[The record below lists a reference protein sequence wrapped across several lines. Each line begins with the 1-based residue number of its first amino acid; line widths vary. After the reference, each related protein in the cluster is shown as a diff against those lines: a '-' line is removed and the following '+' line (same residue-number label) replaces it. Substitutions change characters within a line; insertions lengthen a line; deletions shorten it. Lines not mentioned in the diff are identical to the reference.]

1 MLLQCEAVHR
11 ASLMTVL
18 LHLSDLHFGTER
30 QSVVD
35 ALLRLV
41 DTVRPDL
48 IVMSG
53 DLTQRARRHQ
63 FDAARAFSA
72 RFGATP
78 FLTIPGNHDIPLFNV
93 FGRATRPYA
102 GFRRAFGADLE
113 PVFESAGLLVIG
125 LNTTRAYRHKDGE
138 VSAQQIE
145 RVARRLERATAQQIR
160 VVVTHQPVAPW
171 RAGEVRNLLHGRES
185 AVSRWL
191 SAGVDFVLGGHLHR
205 PYVVPLHADSAGTT
219 RAWAVQAGTALSTRV
234 RHGVANSVNVIRCRS
249 GNETDARARRVNVG
263 RWDYLDEQKGFEL
276 VEQEELELG
285 AHPGSVSSSYSSP
298 SSENRS
304 QTT

>member
-1 MLLQCEAVHR
+1 
-11 ASLMTVL
+11 MTVL

-41 DTVRPDL
+41 DRVRPDL
-48 IVMSG
+48 VVMSG

-72 RFGATP
+72 QFGATP

-102 GFRRAFGADLE
+102 GFRRVFGDDLE
-113 PVFESAGLLVIG
+113 PVFESAGLLAIG

-138 VSAQQIE
+138 VSPQQIE
-145 RVARRLERATAQQIR
+145 RVARRLERATAQQLR
-160 VVVTHQPVAPW
+160 VVVTHQPIAPW
-171 RAGEVRNLLHGRES
+171 HAGELRDLLHGRER

-191 SAGVDFVLGGHLHR
+191 PAGVDLVLGGHLHR
-205 PYVVPLHADSAGTT
+205 PYVVPLHAESAGLTA

-234 RHGVANSVNVIRCRS
+234 RHGVANSVNVIRSRCS
-249 GNETDARARRVNVG
+249 NEMDARARRVNVG

-276 VEQEELELG
+276 VKQEELELG
-285 AHPGSVSSSYSSP
+285 GHPASVSFSYSSP